1 MRNRISYVKPSI
13 TQLEIE
19 KVTQAATTGWGANYY
34 KYVKEFEE
42 KFAVKVGSEF
52 SIATSSCTGALHL
65 GLEGLGIGEG
75 DEVILA
81 DSNWIATLAPLHHL
95 GAKPVF
101 VDIREDT
108 WCIDATLVRAKITE
122 KTKAIIATH
131 LYGNLCDMDSLSA
144 IAREF
149 NLFLIEDSAEAIGS
163 TYKGRHAGTI
173 GDFGVFSFHGSKT
186 ITTGE
191 GGMLTTNN
199 QNLAERVRRLN
210 NHGRDINESRQFWP
224 SEIGYKFKMT
234 DVQAAIGIAQV
245 SRFDELVNRKREI
258 MSYYRKKL
266 GNIDEITIN
275 PIQESCTSGDW
286 MPNVVFSMKSGVTR
300 DLLMDVFSKSEVDAR
315 VFFWPLSQLGFY
327 KSESNPISSSV
338 AARSINLPSYHD
350 MTIEDQDRVIE
361 VLREVHNSL
370 G

>member
-13 TQLEIE
+13 THLEIE
-19 KVTQAATTGWGANYY
+19 KVTEAATSGWGANYNTY
-34 KYVKEFEE
+34 IREFENN
-42 KFAVKVGSEF
+42 FSNKVGSQF

-65 GLEGLGIGEG
+65 GLVGLGIGEG

-81 DSNWIATLAPLHHL
+81 DSNWVATLAPLHYL

-108 WCIDATLVRAKITE
+108 WCIDASLIRARITT

-144 IAREF
+144 IAEEF

-163 TYKGRHAGTI
+163 VYKGRHAGTI

-199 QNLAERVRRLN
+199 QNLAMRVQTLN
-210 NHGRDINESRQFWP
+210 NHGRDFSESRQFWP
-224 SEIGYKFKMT
+224 SEIGYKYRMT
-234 DVQAAIGIAQV
+234 DVQAAIGIVQV
-245 SRFDELVNRKREI
+245 LRFDELVNRKREI
-258 MSYYRKKL
+258 MSYYRK
-266 GNIDEITIN
+266 EIGSLAEISMN
-275 PIQESCTSGDW
+275 PIQENCISGDW
-286 MPNVVFSMKSGVTR
+286 MPNLVFSRESGVTR
-300 DLLMDVFSKSEVDAR
+300 DLLLDAFTRSEIDAR
-315 VFFWPLSQLGFY
+315 VFFWPLSEFGFY
-327 KSESNPISSSV
+327 ESESNPISISV
-338 AARSINLPSYHD
+338 ASRSINLPSYHD
-350 MTIEDQDRVIE
+350 MTTQDQDRVID
-361 VLREVHNSL
+361 VLCRVL
-370 G
+370 DGLA